1 LGPTRSQSPAPT
13 GAQETPPAQPAVV
26 ARPAKPE
33 DDLELV
39 RGALA
44 RRGEAVQA
52 LAQRLT
58 CVPRILAA
66 LNRRR
71 GGVLGV
77 HDLEDLAQDSLVRVW
92 QKLDTYRGHVGLEFW
107 VHRFCF
113 LEFQNRLRGR
123 GRFPS
128 MTSVPTE
135 PIQASGEDAGESAAL
150 DDEMRRLEQGLSAL
164 DPDLECVVRAKAL
177 ERKSFEQI
185 GAELDIPPATAKSR
199 YYRGLSELKRALE
212 RGGGR
217 P

>member
-1 LGPTRSQSPAPT
+1 MQPPSRLPAGSPTA
-13 GAQETPPAQPAVV
+13 
-26 ARPAKPE
+26 
-33 DDLELV
+33 DLELV

-44 RRGEAVQA
+44 RRGDAVQG
-52 LAQRLT
+52 LAERLA

-71 GGVLGV
+71 GAVLSV
-77 HDLEDLAQDSLVRVW
+77 HDLEDLAQDSLVRIW

-128 MTSVPTE
+128 MNSG
-135 PIQASGEDAGESAAL
+135 PIDPSQASGEDGGESAAL
-150 DDEMRRLEQGLSAL
+150 DDELRRLEQGLSAL
-164 DPDLECVVRAKAL
+164 EPELEQVVRAKAL
-177 ERKSFEQI
+177 ERKSFKQI
-185 GAELDIPPATAKSR
+185 GVELGIPPATAKSR
-199 YYRGLSELKRALE
+199 YYRGLSELKSALE
-212 RGGGR
+212 RRGGR